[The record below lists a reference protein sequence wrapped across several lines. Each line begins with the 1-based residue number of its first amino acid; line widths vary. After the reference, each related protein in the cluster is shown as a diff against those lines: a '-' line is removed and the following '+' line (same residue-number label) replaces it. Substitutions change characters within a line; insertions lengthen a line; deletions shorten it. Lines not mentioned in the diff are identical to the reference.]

1 MTSSTDRIQEHHGP
15 HRYSNS
21 SLVTQQQ
28 IPWVEHQYTRRPVQL
43 KDLKKYTERKQDQEL
58 GCLSSFE
65 CSSGDEL
72 RSLWSRIRT
81 FRNKGRRKRIE
92 AARQRRKQ
100 LEDAGRSAQQVFRK
114 SSVTSVPIYST
125 PGYSTGPPQ
134 QQSTAYM
141 YPSSILPQS
150 SKASKPVGGITVA
163 SQYVVPRKPVF
174 KYKNAQRAIPRHP
187 MNIKQLSIH
196 HKSVHLLRTESNN
209 YRVPGEPKSPQ
220 IRTSSRVTQFGDF
233 LLQETLVA
241 QPPQSSTPS
250 CPVQETAAKS
260 MLPQQAYRG
269 TRWNFTNASALTSPN
284 IILPKTISKIQVP
297 ENQVSH
303 GDCSMCGTPNSPGTR
318 YGDQGLWLCTA
329 CRSPRSAIEL
339 PPRTTSRQN
348 FEHQRQRSPLPAAAD
363 IQNARN
369 EPESCDF
376 CHTTLPP
383 IERDG
388 ILLCS
393 WCCKQ
398 LVFPS
403 PLAQDPPHNTPRLT
417 LLRVRRQQS
426 VSSVNTQEA
435 EEEWQDFDIDLSHGI
450 KSMTLSPKVSHE
462 GLSKENG
469 IHSHHW
475 QEVGNELT
483 PTPPLKDSIYL
494 SKKAYSPGI
503 QADFP
508 PSPPAKD
515 DITHQPPPRSR
526 QPPPQPIHTSAGH
539 YLYPPSPLTT
549 FPTPTTLTPHHSHPT
564 PTPQTPTQRQTRARK
579 VSSVYPPT
587 PHFSPSDFPY
597 PPPSIP
603 QKDPNMAP
611 RRGAAARAS
620 SVYTVSDVDPIPI
633 PRLHTPE
640 WQLKS
645 PNRDTGFYGFWETI
659 LRDDGVVFRD
669 V

>member
-1 MTSSTDRIQEHHGP
+1 MTSSTDRIQEHYGP
-15 HRYSNS
+15 HRHSNLS
-21 SLVTQQQ
+21 IVTQQQ
-28 IPWVEHQYTRRPVQL
+28 IPWVNHQYTQRPVQL
-43 KDLKKYTERKQDQEL
+43 KDLKKYTGREQDQEL

-100 LEDAGRSAQQVFRK
+100 LEDAGRSAQEVFPK
-114 SSVTSVPIYST
+114 SSATSVPI
-125 PGYSTGPPQ
+125 PGHFAGPPQ
-134 QQSTAYM
+134 QQSTAHM
-141 YPSSILPQS
+141 HPGSILPQS

-163 SQYVVPRKPVF
+163 SQYVVPRKSVF

-187 MNIKQLSIH
+187 MKVKQLSIH

-209 YRVPGEPKSPQ
+209 YRVPGEPKSPE
-220 IRTSSRVTQFGDF
+220 IHTSSRVTQFGDF
-233 LLQETLVA
+233 ILQETLIA
-241 QPPQSSTPS
+241 QPPQSSMPS
-250 CPVQETAAKS
+250 FQAHETATKS
-260 MLPQQAYRG
+260 IPSQQAYRG
-269 TRWNFTNASALTSPN
+269 TRWNFTNASGLSSPN
-284 IILPKTISKIQVP
+284 IILPKTISKIQLP

-363 IQNARN
+363 IHNTRN
-369 EPESCDF
+369 ETESCEF

-388 ILLCS
+388 MLLCS
-393 WCCKQ
+393 WCCKH
-398 LVFPS
+398 LEFPS
-403 PLAQDPPHNTPRLT
+403 SLAQDPPHNTPRLT

-450 KSMTLSPKVSHE
+450 KSMTLSPKASHE
-462 GLSKENG
+462 GLSKKTG
-469 IHSHHW
+469 IHNHHW
-475 QEVGNELT
+475 QEVGREFT

-503 QADFP
+503 PSNFP

-526 QPPPQPIHTSAGH
+526 QPPPQPIRTTARHH
-539 YLYPPSPLTT
+539 LYPPSPLTT
-549 FPTPTTLTPHHSHPT
+549 PPPHHPHPN
-564 PTPQTPTQRQTRARK
+564 PTPQTQTQRQTRARK

-587 PHFSPSDFPY
+587 PHFSPSNFPD
-597 PPPSIP
+597 PPPSIS
-603 QKDPNMAP
+603 QEEPNMAP
-611 RRGAAARAS
+611 RRGPARGVAARAS
-620 SVYTVSDVDPIPI
+620 SVYTVHDVDPIPI
-633 PRLHTPE
+633 PRLRTPD